1 MKNVLIFA
9 TDEEKIGQKRRKK
22 INHFNQFF
30 DPSGGNPSSGGNSF
44 FSSFGGD
51 AGSSS
56 WSFGM
61 GGGGATGGG
70 HGNVHSMGGNVNNYG
85 NQQQQHYHSM
95 MGPSRSFGDMHSHQL
110 PPVSNMFGGPPQGGF
125 MQPPHYPGSS
135 SMNYGFRDR
144 GGGSRPVKSEQH
156 DSMGSQKCLLCIK

>member
-1 MKNVLIFA
+1 MLTI
-9 TDEEKIGQKRRKK
+9 DEEKIGQKRRKK

-44 FSSFGGD
+44 FGSFGE

-70 HGNVHSMGGNVNNYG
+70 HGNVHSMGGNVSNYG
-85 NQQQQHYHSM
+85 NQQQQQQYHPM
-95 MGPSRSFGDMHSHQL
+95 MGPSRPFADMHSHPL
-110 PPVSNMFGGPPQGGF
+110 PPVSNMFGGGPSQGSY
-125 MQPPHYPGSS
+125 MQPHYPGGG
-135 SMNYGFRDR
+135 NYGFRDR
-144 GGGSRPVKSEQH
+144 GGGSRPVKSEH
-156 DSMGSQKCLLCIK
+156 PDSMGSAKCLLCIK